1 MDYRVKI
8 FQNHLLANY
17 RSNISF
23 EQIAEK
29 LELTPRHLS
38 KLFKEAF
45 GISPAV
51 YVRELRLRES
61 CKLLETS
68 FLQVKQICYQVGF
81 NDQSNFIRYFKA
93 KYGCTPLEFRNR
105 SRSVKGSSD

>member
-1 MDYRVKI
+1 MKTLTDHRVKD
-8 FQNHLLANY
+8 FQVYLLANY
-17 RSNISF
+17 QSRISIK
-23 EQIAEK
+23 QIAEK

-38 KLFKEAF
+38 KLFKEVF
-45 GISPAV
+45 GIPPAV

-61 CKLLETS
+61 CRLLETS

-105 SRSVKGSSD
+105 SRGR